1 MRVFVSALT
10 AGVVGTL
17 VLSVIVHAASETGLT
32 RMDLPFLLGTTV
44 TENRGRAKALGYVSH
59 FLLGMVFALPYAWL
73 FVMIGTACCRAACT
87 AHGATCLVPRA
98 RCTSYQ
104 CGIMC

>member
-17 VLSVIVHAASETGLT
+17 VLSVIIHAASETGLT

-44 TENRGRAKALGYVSH
+44 TENRGRAKALGYVFY
-59 FLLGMVFALPYAWL
+59 FLLGMVFALAYAWL
-73 FVMIGTACCRAACT
+73 FVMIGTARCT
-87 AHGATCLVPRA
+87 WHVARCTLHVA

-104 CGIMC
+104 CCIMC